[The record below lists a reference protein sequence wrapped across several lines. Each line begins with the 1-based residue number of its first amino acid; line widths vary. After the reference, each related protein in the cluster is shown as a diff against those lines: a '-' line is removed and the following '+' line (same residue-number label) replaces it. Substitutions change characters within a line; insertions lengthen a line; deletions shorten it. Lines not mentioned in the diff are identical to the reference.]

1 MDKNSVIGFVLIAA
15 IFLGFTVFE
24 NKRAAKYA
32 EFKAPQQDSIALAQ
46 MPFDSSSVVSLGESS
61 DGASMADNVTTPVY
75 KDSCLQAA
83 SDVNSVPEM
92 VVLENSKIRIQLTT
106 KGAQP
111 YSVKV
116 KDYYNYDSTEL
127 YLFRPG
133 QSEYSLRVYTGE
145 YIKTSNFNF
154 TVASA
159 SDSVVVMRL
168 PFRNGGYIE
177 QKYTLSED
185 SYLLKN
191 SLSFVNMD
199 EIIPRN
205 VSAFDLDFSM
215 TVPRMEKGYKNE
227 VQYSK
232 ADYYFEGDKKPEE
245 LGRGRSATKRIDSK
259 LSWFAF
265 QQQFFSTIFRA
276 PDQFASGELAIN
288 FRSEDDPERN
298 LMDCSAKMRAELP
311 VGKDVTVPFEF
322 YFGPNHYQTLKS
334 FDHKYE
340 KIIPLGGWLVGWFT
354 KFFIIPMF
362 NFFHR
367 FIGNFGLIILLMT
380 LVIKIV
386 VFPLTY
392 KSFSSSAKI
401 SALKPEIDKL
411 NEKYPHKD
419 NQQEQLKKQQ
429 AIMNLYKRAGAS
441 PMGGCL
447 PTLLTFPILWAMF
460 RFFPA
465 SIELRQQSFL
475 WCHDLSAYDSI
486 KDFGVRIPLLGDHL
500 SLFALLMAATMW
512 IYSKLTMSSQPNAGD
527 PSAASMR
534 FMSLWMMPIMMFF
547 ICNSLSAALSYY
559 YLLSQLISIAQTWI
573 IRKSIKPESV
583 LEKVR
588 ASEGKPIA
596 KSKWQIRL
604 EEAQRLQEQQLKEQ
618 QKKAR
623 RK

>member
-1 MDKNSVIGFVLIAA
+1 MDKNSVIGFILIAL
-15 IFLGFTVFE
+15 IFIGFTFFQSD
-24 NKRAAKYA
+24 RARKAA
-32 EFKAPQQDSIALAQ
+32 ELQAQQDSIALAQ
-46 MPFDSSSVVSLGESS
+46 MPPQRMASEAVLESAAPEGES
-61 DGASMADNVTTPVY
+61 GASVAIY
-75 KDSCLQAA
+75 KDSLLENA
-83 SDVNSVPEM
+83 SKAQESIVTLEND
-92 VVLENSKIRIQLTT
+92 VLEMKLSTR
-106 KGAQP
+106 GAKP
-111 YSVKV
+111 YSVRLK
-116 KDYYNYDSTEL
+116 KFRNYDSTDL
-127 YLFRPG
+127 YMFRPG
-133 QSEYSLRVYTGE
+133 DAEYSISLYTGE
-145 YIKTSNFNF
+145 YIQTKDFNF
-154 TVASA
+154 TLAGQT
-159 SDSVVVMRL
+159 DSSVVMRL
-168 PFRNGGYIE
+168 PFEGGGYIE
-177 QKYTLSED
+177 QKYTLLGD
-185 SYLLKN
+185 SYRVDN
-191 SLSFVNMD
+191 QLSFVGMQGV
-199 EIIPRN
+199 IPRN
-205 VSAFDLDFSM
+205 VSSYDIDFEVTM
-215 TVPRMEKGYKNE
+215 PRMEKGYKNE
-227 VQYSK
+227 TQYSK
-232 ADYYFEGDKKPEE
+232 LDYYFDGDKKPVEI
-245 LGRGRSATKRIDSK
+245 GRGRSASKRVESR

-265 QQQFFSTIFRA
+265 QQQFFSTIVRA
-276 PDQFASGELAIN
+276 PQQFSSGELGIG
-288 FRSEDDPERN
+288 FFQQDDPERN
-298 LMDCSAKMRAELP
+298 LMACSAKMRAEL
-311 VGKDVTVPFEF
+311 GQGDKVTVPLEF
-322 YFGPNHYQTLKS
+322 YFGPNDYKVLKS
-334 FDHKYE
+334 YGQKYE

-354 KFFIIPMF
+354 KYAIIPMF
-362 NFFHR
+362 DFFSR
-367 FIGNFGLIILLMT
+367 FISSFGLIILLMT

-392 KSFSSSAKI
+392 KSYASSAKM
-401 SALKPEIDKL
+401 SALKPELDKI
-411 NEKYPHKD
+411 NAKYPHND
-419 NQQEQLKKQQ
+419 NQQEMLKKQQ
-429 AIMNLYKRAGAS
+429 ATMALYKRAGVS

-447 PTLLTFPILWAMF
+447 PMLLTFPILWAMF

-486 KDFGVRIPLLGDHL
+486 VDFGVRIPLLGDHL

-573 IRKSIKPESV
+573 IRKSINPESV